1 MNRLINPWRMLFVL
15 LLLQI
20 VVALLGRSISP
31 LGVLIGEDLN
41 LTKAQIGMLPAAFF
55 VGQSFNSIPAGLIT
69 DRVGTR
75 KMIIGITILIGSSFI
90 LVSVTNIFIILLL
103 LLFLGGAGY
112 GAMHPASNRG
122 VLYWFNKEQL
132 GLAMGIKQTGVT
144 VGSAL
149 SALILLP
156 LSNEFG
162 WRTIVLVT
170 SIILI
175 AYGVMASRLYVEPS
189 NSIGNTKD
197 IKNFMQSLLSVL
209 KHKALILISFCAM
222 GLSAGQM
229 MLNTYIVL
237 FAYEKLGYTLFLAGL
252 LLVISEVFGSLGRI
266 LWGMISDKYLYSN
279 RIIVLIT
286 ISTVA
291 GCLAIIL
298 SLLGEGF
305 PYVLITLIVGVLGFC
320 ISGFNGIWM
329 NAATELVPKE
339 QSGASSGIS
348 IMLGTMGVLIGP
360 PIFGVIT
367 DYSSYSLGWVY
378 FSVIMF
384 LVTILLLFTRYGV
397 EEEGTRT

>member
-1 MNRLINPWRMLFVL
+1 MLFVL

-170 SIILI
+170 SILLI

>member
-170 SIILI
+170 SILLI

>member
-252 LLVISEVFGSLGRI
+252 LLVISEVFGG
-266 LWGMISDKYLYSN
+266 
-279 RIIVLIT
+279 
-286 ISTVA
+286 
-291 GCLAIIL
+291 
-298 SLLGEGF
+298 
-305 PYVLITLIVGVLGFC
+305 
-320 ISGFNGIWM
+320 
-329 NAATELVPKE
+329 
-339 QSGASSGIS
+339 
-348 IMLGTMGVLIGP
+348 
-360 PIFGVIT
+360 
-367 DYSSYSLGWVY
+367 
-378 FSVIMF
+378 SVNNF
-384 LVTILLLFTRYGV
+384 V
-397 EEEGTRT
+397 

>member
-1 MNRLINPWRMLFVL
+1 MLFVL

-367 DYSSYSLGWVY
+367 DYSSYSLGWLY

-384 LVTILLLFTRYGV
+384 LVTILLLLTRYRV